1 MDAVLERFAGT
12 QILIAGDVMLDEYVW
27 GEVKRISQ
35 EAPVPVVEAQTR
47 TYAPGGASNVAI
59 NVVSLSGQA
68 LLGGVVG
75 EDESA
80 GQLKR
85 LLAEANV
92 DVSGLLPDPARP
104 TTTKTR
110 IIAHSQQVV
119 RVDSERRAP
128 LSDAL
133 QARLLAWMAARL
145 AGAGA
150 CVVSDYSKGVFTP
163 DFTQNFIAQ
172 AKQAGRP
179 VIVDPKG
186 TDYQKYRGATII
198 KPNIHELALAVGRE
212 ANDEAALYA
221 AARRLLEIVEGSAL
235 LVTRGS
241 EGMLLF
247 QQNADCIKIPPIP
260 RNVYDSTGA
269 GDTVVSALALALG
282 SGADLETAARLA
294 NHAASI
300 VVGKLGTASV
310 TREELSREKTEN
322 RKQKTED
329 F

>member
-1 MDAVLERFAGT
+1 MNATLERFAGT

-27 GEVKRISQ
+27 GDVKRISQ
-35 EAPVPVVEAQTR
+35 EAPVPVVEAKTR
-47 TYAPGGASNVAI
+47 TYAPGGASNVAT
-59 NVVSLSGQA
+59 NVVSLSGRA

-80 GQLKR
+80 NQLKR
-85 LLAEANV
+85 LLTEASV
-92 DVSGLLPDPARP
+92 DVSGLLPDSARP

-119 RVDSERRAP
+119 RVDSEHRAP

-133 QARLLAWMAARL
+133 QTLLLEWMAAHL
-145 AGAGA
+145 TNVGA

-163 DFTQNFIAQ
+163 DFTQNFIQKAR
-172 AKQAGRP
+172 QAGKP

-186 TDYQKYRGATII
+186 TDYQKYRGATVI
-198 KPNIHELALAVGRE
+198 KPNIHELALAIGRD
-212 ANDEAALYA
+212 ANDEDSLHA

-247 QQNADCIKIPPIP
+247 QQGKDCIEIPPIP

-310 TREELSREKTEN
+310 TREELSREKPEV
-322 RKQKTED
+322 RSQKSE
-329 F
+329 

>member
-1 MDAVLERFAGT
+1 MDAALERFAET
-12 QILIAGDVMLDEYVW
+12 EILVAGDVMLDEYVW
-27 GEVKRISQ
+27 GEVNRISQ
-35 EAPVPVVEAQTR
+35 EAPVPVVEAKTR

-59 NVVSLSGQA
+59 NVVSLSGKA

-80 GQLKR
+80 NQLRR
-85 LLAEANV
+85 LLTEAQV
-92 DVSGLLPDPARP
+92 DVSGLLPDLSRP

-110 IIAHSQQVV
+110 IVAHGQQVV
-119 RVDSERRAP
+119 RVDSEQRAA
-128 LSDAL
+128 LSAEMNI
-133 QARLLAWMAARL
+133 RLLDWMEGHLARI
-145 AGAGA
+145 GA

-163 DFTQNFIAQ
+163 DFTQSFIQKARK
-172 AKQAGRP
+172 ASKP

-186 TDYQKYRGATII
+186 TDYQKYRGATVI
-198 KPNIHELALAVGRE
+198 KPNIHELALAVGLDAGSE
-212 ANDEAALYA
+212 DGVHA

-247 QQNADCIKIPPIP
+247 QQDKPCVKIPPIP

-310 TREELSREKTEN
+310 TREELSRENSEA
-322 RKQKTED
+322 RSQKSE
-329 F
+329 

>member
-1 MDAVLERFAGT
+1 MNATLERFAGT
-12 QILIAGDVMLDEYVW
+12 PILIAGDVMLDEYVW
-27 GEVKRISQ
+27 GEVNRISQ
-35 EAPVPVVEAQTR
+35 EAPVPVVEAKTR
-47 TYAPGGASNVAI
+47 TYAPGGASNVAT
-59 NVVSLSGQA
+59 NVVSLSGKA

-75 EDESA
+75 EDEPA
-80 GQLKR
+80 NQLKR
-85 LLAEANV
+85 LLTEASV
-92 DVSGLLPDPARP
+92 DVSGLLPDAARP

-119 RVDSERRAP
+119 RVDSEHRAP
-128 LSDAL
+128 LSETM
-133 QARLLAWMAARL
+133 QNRLLAWMAAHL
-145 AGAGA
+145 ANVGA
-150 CVVSDYSKGVFTP
+150 CVVSDYGKGVFTP
-163 DFTQNFIAQ
+163 DFTQNFIWKAR
-172 AKQAGRP
+172 QAGKP

-186 TDYQKYRGATII
+186 TDYQKYRGATVI
-198 KPNIHELALAVGRE
+198 KPNVHELALAIGRG
-212 ANDEAALYA
+212 ANDEDDLHAAAL
-221 AARRLLEIVEGSAL
+221 RLLEIVEGSAL

-247 QQNADCIKIPPIP
+247 QQGQTCVKIPPIP

-310 TREELSREKTEN
+310 TREELLEES
-322 RKQKTED
+322 KQ
-329 F
+329 

>member
-1 MDAVLERFAGT
+1 MNATLERFAGT
-12 QILIAGDVMLDEYVW
+12 QILITGDVMLDEYVW
-27 GEVKRISQ
+27 GDVKRISQ
-35 EAPVPVVEAQTR
+35 EAPVPVVEAKTR
-47 TYAPGGASNVAI
+47 TYAPGGASNVAT

-75 EDESA
+75 ADESA
-80 GQLKR
+80 NQLKR
-85 LLAEANV
+85 LLTEAKV
-92 DVSGLLPDPARP
+92 DVSGLLPDSARP

-119 RVDSERRAP
+119 RVDSEHRAP
-128 LSDAL
+128 LSDIL
-133 QARLLAWMAARL
+133 QTLLLEWMAAHL
-145 AGAGA
+145 GNVGA

-163 DFTQNFIAQ
+163 EFTQNFIQKAR
-172 AKQAGRP
+172 QAGKP

-186 TDYQKYRGATII
+186 TDYQKYRGATVI
-198 KPNIHELALAVGRE
+198 KPNIHELALAIGRD
-212 ANDEAALYA
+212 ASDESGLHAAAL
-221 AARRLLEIVEGSAL
+221 RLLEIVEGSAL

-247 QQNADCIKIPPIP
+247 QQGKDCVEIPPIP

-310 TREELSREKTEN
+310 TREELLEESR
-322 RKQKTED
+322 Q
-329 F
+329 

>member
-1 MDAVLERFAGT
+1 MNAVLERFEGT
-12 QILIAGDVMLDEYVW
+12 EILIAGDVMLDEYVW

-35 EAPVPVVEAQTR
+35 EAPVPVVEAKTR
-47 TYAPGGASNVAI
+47 TYAPGGASNVAT
-59 NVVSLSGQA
+59 NVVSLSGKA

-80 GQLKR
+80 QQLRR
-85 LLAEANV
+85 LLTEAEV
-92 DVSGLLPDPARP
+92 DVSGLLPDSSRP

-119 RVDSERRAP
+119 RVDYEHRAALSEEMKN
-128 LSDAL
+128 
-133 QARLLAWMAARL
+133 RLLDWMAGRL
-145 AGAGA
+145 AGVGA

-163 DFTQNFIAQ
+163 DFTQSFIQQARRAQ
-172 AKQAGRP
+172 KP

-186 TDYQKYRGATII
+186 TDYQKYRGATVI
-198 KPNIHELALAVGRE
+198 KPNIHELAQAIGRD
-212 ANDEAALYA
+212 AGDEDGLHA
-221 AARRLLEIVEGSAL
+221 AAQRLLEIVEGSAL

-247 QQNADCIKIPPIP
+247 RQGESCVKIPPIP

-310 TREELSREKTEN
+310 TREELSREKPEA
-322 RKQKTED
+322 RSQKSE
-329 F
+329 